1 MQVSSSHIA
10 AQSALAAAREAQA
23 RFQAQIRSPAP
34 PPPGPV
40 QNAAQPSSA
49 GAVDGFAPLPLK
61 QAAQPQATAAPAGPR
76 GQPPARMGQHVDITV

>member
-34 PPPGPV
+34 PPGPV

-49 GAVDGFAPLPLK
+49 VAVDGFAPLPLK
-61 QAAQPQATAAPAGPR
+61 QTAQPQAAAAPAGPR
-76 GQPPARMGQHVDITV
+76 GQPPARLGQHVDITV